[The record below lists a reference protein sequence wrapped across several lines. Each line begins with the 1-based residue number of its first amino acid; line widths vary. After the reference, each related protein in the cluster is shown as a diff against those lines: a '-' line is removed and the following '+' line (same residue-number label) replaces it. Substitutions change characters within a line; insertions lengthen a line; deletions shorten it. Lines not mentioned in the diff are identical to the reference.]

1 MKKPLLLKTYISG
14 MLKTTTLLGSLGL
27 ALMLST
33 PVFPADPPPATTFF
47 FSTGNPD
54 GRIASVSH
62 PEGRGKTEHES
73 ADDFILTKPTI
84 LMGASFTGLLDH
96 GGPGEIKQVV
106 VELYHVFPKDSNTT
120 RTPQVPTRVNSPGD
134 KRFDARSS
142 EDGTLQYTVTVLN
155 PHFQVANSVI
165 EGINPLPNQTTGGEG
180 PVAGQEVQIS
190 VLFDPPFVLPA
201 DQYFFVPQVLLQGE
215 GGNFL
220 WLSAPHP
227 EFTNDLQMWVRKE
240 DLKPD
245 WLRVGQD
252 IVGGSPFPTFNGSF
266 SLIGVIP

>member
-1 MKKPLLLKTYISG
+1 MNRVKMSA
-14 MLKTTTLLGSLGL
+14 LGVAGL
-27 ALMLST
+27 ALLLVLGFIVHSRK
-33 PVFPADPPPATTFF
+33 AAALGATASAPFF
-47 FSTGNPD
+47 FSTGDPD

-62 PEGRGKTEHES
+62 PEDRFKTEHES
-73 ADDFILTKPTI
+73 ADDFILTSRTI
-84 LMGASFTGLLDH
+84 LQSASFTGVLFH
-96 GGPGEIKQVV
+96 GGHGEIGEVV

-120 RTPQVPTRVNSPGD
+120 RTPRVPTRMNSPAD

-142 EDGTLQYTVTVLN
+142 EDGTLQFTVTVVD
-155 PHFQVANSVI
+155 PHFEVANSVI
-165 EGINPLPNQTTGGEG
+165 EGINPLPDQTTGGEG
-180 PVAGQEVQIS
+180 PVSGQEVQID
-190 VLFDPPFVLPA
+190 VVFTTPFDLPA
-201 DQYFFVPQVLLQGE
+201 DHYFFVPQVKVQGE

-227 EFTNDLQMWVRKE
+227 QFAGDLQMWVREE

-266 SLIGVIP
+266 SLSGTIP